1 MYFGILGL
9 HTYIFIFKIPQVVLH
24 EHVEPAF
31 DLTNHKLVIENQY
44 LRDFILVH
52 FLWAKCF
59 LFGCGESGG
68 RGGGGKSLTGLYTT
82 LNKLIN
88 A

>member
-9 HTYIFIFKIPQVVLH
+9 HTSTLEIL
-24 EHVEPAF
+24 
-31 DLTNHKLVIENQY
+31 Y
-44 LRDFILVH
+44 LYTF
-52 FLWAKCF
+52 
-59 LFGCGESGG
+59 FGPNVFYLGVGRAGG
-68 RGGGGKSLTGLYTT
+68 GGGGKSLTGLYTT